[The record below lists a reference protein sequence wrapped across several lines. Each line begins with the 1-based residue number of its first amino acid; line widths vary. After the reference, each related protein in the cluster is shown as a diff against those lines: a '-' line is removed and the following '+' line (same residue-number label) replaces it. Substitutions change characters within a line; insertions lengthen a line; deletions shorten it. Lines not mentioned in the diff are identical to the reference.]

1 VPRAEYVFKTY
12 IFLTFGSTSDT
23 DRLWGIGDTSERGR
37 GAGRGNVVGKTAR
50 RGITPSASAH
60 SGQSRALIR
69 GRSVAFAGR
78 LLSLDRN
85 AARRL
90 VVEAGGVMATPARA
104 DYLVLGVGVRAPSVR
119 RAKTI
124 DEGHFLSLLGSHA
137 RDRGL
142 PTRERLRDVVAAS
155 HAARLYPR
163 LTWQRRERLARHGLL
178 DPIRLANG
186 VGYRFADLR
195 VLREFDEMLAAGIT
209 FSQALARVLPRAEGQ
224 LELRFPMAD
233 VKPRPKRIDLTM
245 EEESADAWFD
255 VGFCADRDRS
265 GFPTAISAYRKA
277 LDLDPDHVPSLINL
291 GNVYYELGRFDEARD
306 VYTRAT
312 IADCSNPRTHFNLG
326 NACDET
332 GDLLGAMRAYRCALT
347 LWPGYADAHFN
358 LALVA
363 EKFSSWGL
371 ARKHWRRFLELEPR
385 SEWAAVARSHLE
397 DARSKD
403 TLRGR

>member
-1 VPRAEYVFKTY
+1 M
-12 IFLTFGSTSDT
+12 TFGSTCDT
-23 DRLWGIGDTSERGR
+23 DRFWGIGHTAERGR
-37 GAGRGNVVGKTAR
+37 GAGRGNAASKTAR
-50 RGITPSASAH
+50 RAIGPAVSAH
-60 SGQSRALIR
+60 AAKARALIR
-69 GRSVAFAGR
+69 GKTVAFAGR
-78 LLSLDRN
+78 LLSLDRVS
-85 AARRL
+85 ARRL
-90 VVEAGGVMATPARA
+90 VIEAGGSIATPARA
-104 DYLVLGVGVRAPSVR
+104 DYLVLGVGVRSPAVR

-124 DEGHFLSLLGSHA
+124 DEGYFLSLLGPYA
-137 RDRGL
+137 KERGL
-142 PTRERLRDVVAAS
+142 PTRERLRDVVASS

-163 LTWQRRERLARHGLL
+163 LTWQRRERLTRHGLL

-224 LELRFPMAD
+224 LELRFPMAA

-245 EEESADAWFD
+245 QEESADAWFD

-265 GFPTAISAYRKA
+265 GFPTAISAYKKA
-277 LDLDPDHVPSLINL
+277 LDLDPHHVPSLINL

-312 IADCSNPRTHFNLG
+312 IADCDNPRTHFNLG

-332 GDLLGAMRAYRCALT
+332 GDLLGAMRAYRCALS

-363 EKFSSWGL
+363 EKFLSWAL
-371 ARKHWRRFLELEPR
+371 ARRHWKRFLELEPG

-397 DARSKD
+397 DARAKD
-403 TLRGR
+403 TLRGRREK